1 MTGVDIFSYLQEI
14 SVIVEIHYKIALYLM
29 MSFED
34 YFESLVC
41 VCHIS
46 TPTMRLLIKM
56 LNHSKKLNIQPP
68 YFRTST
74 NLLCSSKEFC

>member
-14 SVIVEIHYKIALYLM
+14 SVIVEIHYKIALYLL

-46 TPTMRLLIKM
+46 TPTDGILVIEHDQQNSFEEHKRFVDVRK
-56 LNHSKKLNIQPP
+56 
-68 YFRTST
+68 YGG
-74 NLLCSSKEFC
+74 